1 MEKQEKTS
9 KKKRSVIVGAISS
22 LLVNALIGVFILL
35 ALVGADHI
43 CPDYFKKEEE
53 ENDLSSL
60 MFAHALVEYGRWA
73 AFLLIIVMP
82 VLMNI
87 ATYIICGFWVSVL
100 FQIVLYFAITLRY
113 Y

>member
-9 KKKRSVIVGAISS
+9 KKKNVAGVAACS

-35 ALVGADHI
+35 ALVGAEHI
-43 CPDYFKKEEE
+43 CPEYFKEEEE

-60 MFAHALVEYGRWA
+60 MFAHAIVEYGRWA

-82 VLMNI
+82 ALMNI
-87 ATYIICGFWVSVL
+87 ATYVICGFWVSVL

-113 Y
+113 H